1 MTKDEKSLLLFFET
15 CMTDSG
21 CLINTQH
28 MNDTDKGI
36 AEVWRKSD
44 FIKYGRRKFSEIT
57 NGNTH
62 WVILNNEALD
72 AALALHKE
80 RALRSAERLVAR

>member
-1 MTKDEKSLLLFFET
+1 MTKDEKSLLLFFEA
-15 CMTDSG
+15 CMTDHV
-21 CLINTQH
+21 CQVNIQH
-28 MNDTDKGI
+28 MNDTNKGI
-36 AEVWRKSD
+36 AETWRKDD
-44 FIKYGRRKFSEIT
+44 FIQYGRRKFSEIT

-72 AALALHKE
+72 AALALRKE